1 MRYGI
6 AFRLKMLDNRIR
18 RAMDARTRIHE
29 SGLTPQQTLVIR
41 YLSEHDDRDVF
52 QRDFETEFR
61 ITRATISNTLSLM
74 EKRGLIRRESVEQ
87 ERGLKS

>member
-29 SGLTPQQTLVIR
+29 SG
-41 YLSEHDDRDVF
+41 S
-52 QRDFETEFR
+52 
-61 ITRATISNTLSLM
+61 
-74 EKRGLIRRESVEQ
+74 RRS
-87 ERGLKS
+87 RRWSYAI